1 MGHGKRWK
9 EAEDEA
15 LAATYVA
22 LTSAGVRSGASFW
35 ESVRDRIKG
44 VRSARA
50 QQNRWLLISQDVKVF
65 VGCLRGIK
73 TEEMGE
79 EEAVERAKN
88 AFRER
93 MDREFEFLGC
103 WRIVRNSP
111 KIGGRGQVE
120 AAAKCEVP
128 HPVSAATEP
137 PARAAM
143 NPPPPHVATEP
154 PPPAVASTASP
165 TVASA
170 VAEETA
176 KHNESGTTATTTLD
190 LEFVHHQLTSEMRRK
205 NDLQEDELA
214 MKLFAEARES
224 EDSQRFFKLLKRK
237 KLLQLEQQ
245 VDELEQAQQR
255 RRQRRS

>member
-9 EAEDEA
+9 EVEDEA

-22 LTSAGVRSGASFW
+22 LTSAGVRSGALFW

-79 EEAVERAKN
+79 EEAVERARN

-103 WRIVRNSP
+103 WRIVRNCP
-111 KIGGRGQVE
+111 KIGGRSQVE

-128 HPVSAATEP
+128 HPVSA
-137 PARAAM
+137 
-143 NPPPPHVATEP
+143 ATEP

-176 KHNESGTTATTTLD
+176 EHNESGTTATTTLD